1 MPYNESQTRG
11 LCYAVTTAQRAGVT
25 RDLPRGPNDL
35 QWAANS
41 ATLVYGTDDAV
52 LIDTFTSIGL
62 NAELVDWAR
71 SSPMRA
77 VAITDTYGR
86 RMHVE
91 WPRSRARRTRPYGTC
106 G

>member
-41 ATLVYGTDDAV
+41 ATM
-52 LIDTFTSIGL
+52 
-62 NAELVDWAR
+62 
-71 SSPMRA
+71 P
-77 VAITDTYGR
+77 
-86 RMHVE
+86 
-91 WPRSRARRTRPYGTC
+91 C
-106 G
+106 